1 MRHICVL
8 VEGQTEEIVV
18 RDVLGP
24 EFGDDVWL
32 TPVILKTSRPAGNTA
47 GKGGVSAWRKIERDL
62 RLLLRNPAYHRV
74 TTLIDYYG
82 LPGDAPGMDDIPA
95 GTPHTR
101 VEHVER
107 AIHRAL
113 DDNPRF
119 IPNLVLHETETWVF
133 AAAKEL
139 GELLGRPDVADA
151 LRKQAERAG
160 GPELVNGGK
169 ETAPSKRVLATY
181 PGYRK
186 THDGPLAIAA
196 YGLTALRRDCPR
208 LDAWVVR
215 LLGDD
220 RAV

>member
-18 RDVLGP
+18 RDVLNP
-24 EFGDDVWL
+24 QLGDDVWL
-32 TPVILKTSRPAGNTA
+32 TPVILKTSRPAGGAA
-47 GKGGVSAWRKIERDL
+47 GKGGVSAWQKIERDL
-62 RLLLRNPAYHRV
+62 RLLLRNPSYHRV

-82 LPGDAPGMDDIPA
+82 LPQGAPGMDDLPG
-95 GTPHTR
+95 GTPHTC

-133 AAAKEL
+133 AAANEL
-139 GELLGRPDVADA
+139 GKLLGKPRVAVE
-151 LRKQAERAG
+151 LRKQVERAG
-160 GPELVNGGK
+160 GPELVNGGR
-169 ETAPSKRVLATY
+169 ETAPSKRILALC

-186 THDGPLAIAA
+186 THDGPRAIEA
-196 YGLTALRRDCPR
+196 YGLAALRHDCPH
-208 LDAWVVR
+208 LDAWVLRV
-215 LLGDD
+215 LE
-220 RAV
+220 A